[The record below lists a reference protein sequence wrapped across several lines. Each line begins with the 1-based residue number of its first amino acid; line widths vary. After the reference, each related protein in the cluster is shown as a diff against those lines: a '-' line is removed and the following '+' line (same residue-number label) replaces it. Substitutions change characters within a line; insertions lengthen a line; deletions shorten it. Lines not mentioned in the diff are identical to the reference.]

1 MHLLSSLPGTFSRF
15 LGGLSLISLV
25 LPRSHFP
32 RDTVPFTLVKLQPA
46 SCSRPPPCS
55 FPLINHHFK
64 HHMYLSYSPWF
75 FPRSPLGERCR
86 ICTPRPRSL
95 SADIS
100 DPFLC
105 FLLTA
110 TFVNPGG
117 AACMLGCG
125 RLAPGHPEG
134 ALARQMG
141 PGASLWPPPAC
152 FPFLPSAGLP
162 MWRCCWSVGFLWE
175 TLSLGSAATLR
186 LGRAFQVAGRQRQPG
201 PPLGQ
206 VAEGA
211 LCDPLLGPASSPL
224 PCGRSGAPD

>member
-110 TFVNPGG
+110 TFVNLGVLRACWGVGGLPLGTLKEPSLGRWALERPCGLHQPAFPFCPPLVFLCGG
-117 AACMLGCG
+117 AAGRWASCG
-125 RLAPGHPEG
+125 RPSLLA
-134 ALARQMG
+134 LQ
-141 PGASLWPPPAC
+141 
-152 FPFLPSAGLP
+152 
-162 MWRCCWSVGFLWE
+162 
-175 TLSLGSAATLR
+175 R
-186 LGRAFQVAGRQRQPG
+186 L
-201 PPLGQ
+201 
-206 VAEGA
+206 
-211 LCDPLLGPASSPL
+211 
-224 PCGRSGAPD
+224 